1 MAELLILA
9 LGTIAGTAQ
18 NSAASD
24 LYKRLSPSVFE
35 SADGTSSLGS
45 SVVISSTQLLTNYHV
60 IRDGKCFLDLG
71 TVKVPL
77 SVERFDSKLDLA
89 LLKTETRITAN
100 AVQLATSDPIPGASI
115 WAIGNP
121 EGLERSISQG
131 IVSAVRDVDSR
142 KYLQITAPIS
152 HGSSGGGI
160 FDGSGILVGISVAF
174 LKDGQNLNFAIPS
187 STVRVFLEQKSPA
200 TDGDAYSALLQRYHS
215 AEELRKKFKYS
226 SEPESDYQKTD
237 HMMDDLLRQALRLAG
252 DDYQKFKDV
261 GEIASTQ
268 NSEIAIEAG
277 KQYRYGN

>member
-1 MAELLILA
+1 LSPRRLSWFLLNPRLLFGIMAELLILA

-174 LKDGQNLNFAIPS
+174 LKDGQNLNA
-187 STVRVFLEQKSPA
+187 VNHRDPA
-200 TDGDAYSALLQRYHS
+200 GVCDSVLYGPCLLGTKISCNRW
-215 AEELRKKFKYS
+215 
-226 SEPESDYQKTD
+226 
-237 HMMDDLLRQALRLAG
+237 
-252 DDYQKFKDV
+252 
-261 GEIASTQ
+261 
-268 NSEIAIEAG
+268 
-277 KQYRYGN
+277 